1 MLVPVV
7 VLSVVVEDVE
17 VVEVPVWVKVVLVA
31 LHVSAGSL
39 RSPMRQRGHGT
50 WDMGHHT
57 KHGDMMGT

>member
-1 MLVPVV
+1 VLVPVV

-17 VVEVPVWVKVVLVA
+17 VVEVPVSVKVVLVA

-50 WDMGHHT
+50 WDI
-57 KHGDMMGT
+57 GTRYVQS